1 SSASAPRSPPPT
13 RRKNEFR
20 ARSTVA
26 HQGRQRR
33 PLHEAG
39 AGKRAARAQGARL
52 QAVRRAGR
60 SARPH
65 AGHAVRG
72 LRRRAGV
79 RSPSADG
86 AFQEIPRRG
95 GAAARLAAAPRLAPS
110 RLRHREQLHELGGR
124 HPALDVDHVA
134 LHLGKDRAHAAERKQ
149 RQHRE
154 VQTQLEENQSSSP
167 LDKSIPTAAATGTT
181 MSSDTRPIATARKQ
195 AAIIATA
202 AGRLASGRPSFTAV
216 AMNSPAPA
224 APTPVTA
231 AWIIGLEAKSAY
243 SSARP
248 RTQTYGS
255 ANRPR

>member
-1 SSASAPRSPPPT
+1 MIRRPPRSTLFPYT
-13 RRKNEFR
+13 TLF
-20 ARSTVA
+20 
-26 HQGRQRR
+26 
-33 PLHEAG
+33 
-39 AGKRAARAQGARL
+39 
-52 QAVRRAGR
+52 
-60 SARPH
+60 
-65 AGHAVRG
+65 
-72 LRRRAGV
+72 
-79 RSPSADG
+79 RSPG
-86 AFQEIPRRG
+86 R
-95 GAAARLAAAPRLAPS
+95 

-149 RQHRE
+149 RQHGKVE
-154 VQTQLEENQSSSP
+154 TQLEENQRSSP

-195 AAIIATA
+195 AAIIASA

-255 ANRPR
+255 ANRPRKATMAPRRPNQRLPRTIEALPRFGPGSTWQRPMVSVKSACVSQRRSSTIAW